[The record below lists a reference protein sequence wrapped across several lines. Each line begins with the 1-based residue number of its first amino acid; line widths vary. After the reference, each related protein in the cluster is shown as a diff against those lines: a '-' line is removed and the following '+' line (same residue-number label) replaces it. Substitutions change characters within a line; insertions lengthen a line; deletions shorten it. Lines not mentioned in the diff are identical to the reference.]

1 MGVVVHV
8 DSQIAQVLQVVERI
22 GQVPELVFEEAR
34 TEAGFRGPLLEPM
47 LSRDDV
53 QSAVSI
59 HVGDG
64 NRFADPQIDR
74 KSTRLNSS
82 HVAISYAVFCLKKKK
97 STPRRGK

>member
-8 DSQIAQVLQVVERI
+8 DSQIAQVLEVVERI

-34 TEAGFRGPLLEPM
+34 TEAGCRGPLLEPM

-64 NRFADPQIDR
+64 NRFADPQIKRMFAERDGGG
-74 KSTRLNSS
+74 
-82 HVAISYAVFCLKKKK
+82 
-97 STPRRGK
+97 PRGYRGDNVLEVVRTS